1 MHSVLMPSTMQYEPS
16 YAQYPAVDEYF
27 RHCFE
32 ERRRRLGE
40 KARLLPFTGNI
51 FPNASY
57 HGRQPRGICVWH
69 PHSPTE
75 TEGWRFFLV
84 DADAPAEVKDVLR
97 RFYMRYSGPAGM
109 TEQDDMENWLYATA
123 ASARHHR
130 APLSVQLPDVD
141 GRVQDRRSDPRRR
154 VAADHRADA
163 AQLLSC
169 LRVVPERRRLGRAD
183 RAASRGGT
191 GGGGVMRPLAW
202 YQLREEIED
211 FLYLEAD
218 LLDQRR
224 FNEWLDLLA
233 EDLVYFMPM
242 RRNVKFGQHAE
253 RENTR
258 QGEGI
263 SWFDEDKWT
272 LGKRVEQ
279 ILTGVHYAEEPL
291 SRVTHMV
298 SNVRLLDVR
307 PSVEEAQEVTV
318 GSRFLV
324 YQNRVEYETFTF
336 VGRRTDELRRAGT
349 SWQVARREI
358 ILEQNVLQAKNLSI
372 FF

>member
-1 MHSVLMPSTMQYEPS
+1 
-16 YAQYPAVDEYF
+16 
-27 RHCFE
+27 
-32 ERRRRLGE
+32 
-40 KARLLPFTGNI
+40 
-51 FPNASY
+51 
-57 HGRQPRGICVWH
+57 
-69 PHSPTE
+69 
-75 TEGWRFFLV
+75 
-84 DADAPAEVKDVLR
+84 
-97 RFYMRYSGPAGM
+97 
-109 TEQDDMENWLYATA
+109 
-123 ASARHHR
+123 
-130 APLSVQLPDVD
+130 
-141 GRVQDRRSDPRRR
+141 
-154 VAADHRADA
+154 
-163 AQLLSC
+163 
-169 LRVVPERRRLGRAD
+169 
-183 RAASRGGT
+183 
-191 GGGGVMRPLAW
+191 MRPLAW

-242 RRNVKFGQHAE
+242 RRNVKFGQHAA

-307 PSVEEAQEVTV
+307 PSLDEAQQVTA

-349 SWQVARREI
+349 SWQIARREI